1 MLGERAVLRDPT
13 AASDVYAESQKKL
26 NKEIEQGIN
35 SNKNHKNAVDA
46 NDKSQ
51 RRLTKTGKGLGKQQ
65 SFINSG
71 FGKFSIIM
79 SGIAAT
85 LFVWQVLSRAIRTI
99 VGVGIDFETAFI
111 RAADSLKLT
120 TAELKNLESA
130 AIDAGKTGVIKG
142 PDYTELISQFVEFGY
157 SIEDAT
163 ARVNAAIEHEVELFE
178 DTITGRLKRMGGLFT
193 EIARQAFGASGY
205 FGDTLEDA
213 NTQLEKIADA
223 EGSLS
228 TIGRIIEGLGRAIL
242 EYHDKL
248 NPILNLW
255 RAEFDLVYRQSGI
268 LDTAASAWKRLT
280 EATKEFYV
288 VTPSGNVFPQ
298 RSVPEIPTVPEAQQ
312 AVAEDFDTGYGDY
325 YPSLGADVDAAAN
338 ASAELDKNTKSTAEN
353 IKETQEAAKQL
364 SKDLKTAAG
373 FFGFMTKKI
382 KETRLEEI
390 EKTITNLS
398 KLPEFEARPEL
409 LKELRQALTVKL
421 KFEED
426 APAIG
431 VYKSAFDKLGII
443 DDRYYKSRADKRDQ
457 AYVEDLIK
465 LREHNLRIGKSIKD
479 LPVPDFKVAGAALP
493 DAQTLISKYTK
504 QYGIEEYEP
513 QIKAIVQQE
522 SQFDPYAV
530 GKLITDKESPHF
542 GDRAYGVGQIMQ
554 KTADRL
560 EIDRYDPEQNVEG
573 TVRLF
578 KEALDRWAEKVELKI
593 NFAIADHYT
602 GAENIRRAGGQIP
615 DIKPDGGPSVK
626 DYVTQVLAQ
635 TRKEII
641 AQWRFDTQ
649 AGGTRRPGVGATPQV
664 YQREAFRFETE
675 RPGGGFRLGEAFE
688 VDPKFKRDRE
698 EFIAYQKALAPAV
711 AILKK
716 NLDTSA
722 GYTKEYFDN
731 ERDKLVEA
739 QISQQTALQ
748 SIGIGEIEA
757 KKLTER
763 ELRRKDYLLT
773 IDEIFAKERAI
784 SKDHATALTKI
795 FEETGFYDP
804 ALEKRHDLEQ
814 VVKQKRVLSS
824 FGIDPKID
832 PEDIISGQI
841 PAGENVVKV
850 LKFNEALFELKKFD
864 MKRKQDL
871 DGWEAYYNTLKIMGA
886 EHVKS
891 EKDRIKLESEAMK
904 ESQIFED
911 DEIAKITAEKIRVLD
926 EK

>member
-1 MLGERAVLRDPT
+1 MTSFARMGILVEDERASLQRILKKFDQLTEKSIRAKTAAEGIGTGFTYTAAQIKTAAAQLQQFILLTRAAFRPGVGPFKAINVQLRAAIANAKLLRTILAAPYGALPAAYTQGYKELGQIRRQITGAPPPITDPRRLIEDTSARRAAQTAAAQRTTERFESRAPRPPVFTHPTTLIEDTRQRRAAAQYRRDTGMLGYQTRRANEQARYQEAIDRYTSRRPQHSLYGTNIPPRGQLRIEDTYAHRQRQASRFQNLAAGGYASTGQLPTPPPRRQPTAGLIEYKPHGMLPGGVSKFTAVQQAKGVAELGNAYGAASASAKEFYGVADDGSKRVISNAAASSAATKKSVAQTKSAVAAEEDGIPIKKQIASLDDKIAKQRKIVSAIDEKRSIAAQREMGAIVRGRQADADSMQRYGKVSEKLSRAQTEQEKVLGRMLGERAVLRDPT

-382 KETRLEEI
+382 KETRL
-390 EKTITNLS
+390 
-398 KLPEFEARPEL
+398 
-409 LKELRQALTVKL
+409 
-421 KFEED
+421 
-426 APAIG
+426 
-431 VYKSAFDKLGII
+431 
-443 DDRYYKSRADKRDQ
+443 
-457 AYVEDLIK
+457 
-465 LREHNLRIGKSIKD
+465 
-479 LPVPDFKVAGAALP
+479 
-493 DAQTLISKYTK
+493 
-504 QYGIEEYEP
+504 
-513 QIKAIVQQE
+513 
-522 SQFDPYAV
+522 
-530 GKLITDKESPHF
+530 
-542 GDRAYGVGQIMQ
+542 
-554 KTADRL
+554 
-560 EIDRYDPEQNVEG
+560 
-573 TVRLF
+573 
-578 KEALDRWAEKVELKI
+578 
-593 NFAIADHYT
+593 
-602 GAENIRRAGGQIP
+602 
-615 DIKPDGGPSVK
+615 
-626 DYVTQVLAQ
+626 
-635 TRKEII
+635 
-641 AQWRFDTQ
+641 
-649 AGGTRRPGVGATPQV
+649 
-664 YQREAFRFETE
+664 
-675 RPGGGFRLGEAFE
+675 
-688 VDPKFKRDRE
+688 
-698 EFIAYQKALAPAV
+698 
-711 AILKK
+711 
-716 NLDTSA
+716 
-722 GYTKEYFDN
+722 DN
-731 ERDKLVEA
+731 HK
-739 QISQQTALQ
+739 
-748 SIGIGEIEA
+748 
-757 KKLTER
+757 
-763 ELRRKDYLLT
+763 
-773 IDEIFAKERAI
+773 
-784 SKDHATALTKI
+784 
-795 FEETGFYDP
+795 
-804 ALEKRHDLEQ
+804 LEQ
-814 VVKQKRVLSS
+814 T
-824 FGIDPKID
+824 P
-832 PEDIISGQI
+832 
-841 PAGENVVKV
+841 
-850 LKFNEALFELKKFD
+850 
-864 MKRKQDL
+864 
-871 DGWEAYYNTLKIMGA
+871 
-886 EHVKS
+886 
-891 EKDRIKLESEAMK
+891 RIRS
-904 ESQIFED
+904 
-911 DEIAKITAEKIRVLD
+911 TA
-926 EK
+926 